1 MDFISHPHSV
11 CHKIFADFLARFLDQ
26 NHHTSCLGG
35 MIRPRVFSL
44 KGPCTYTEKRL
55 LCEGIRHFSSE
66 EKMRGHKRRKSKER
80 KKKRKKKERRKK
92 KEKKQKG
99 DGHARKI
106 GGRNEDKRNL
116 RHCEGRPNKRNEG
129 ITIKSAATEC
139 RRCQKRRASEARV
152 CFLPSSST
160 GPFLFDKSCNGV
172 PKHENRRR
180 RKRRGKRRGEK
191 LWGSHVCAI
200 APVIRLAVHLHAR
213 ILVIASIYKSTST
226 PGGHFIV

>member
-1 MDFISHPHSV
+1 
-11 CHKIFADFLARFLDQ
+11 
-26 NHHTSCLGG
+26 

-44 KGPCTYTEKRL
+44 KGPCTNTEKRL

-160 GPFLFDKSCNGV
+160 GPFLFTKAATVCLSTRIGDVRRDVRRDGAKSCGAAMFV
-172 PKHENRRR
+172 QLLQLSDLR
-180 RKRRGKRRGEK
+180 
-191 LWGSHVCAI
+191 
-200 APVIRLAVHLHAR
+200 
-213 ILVIASIYKSTST
+213 SICTRAY
-226 PGGHFIV
+226 